1 MPDYEHLGI
10 EREPLENDRRRVRRG
25 GPPSAN
31 RGNIATH
38 AGSLQ
43 QSLSQAMTNAR
54 LQLTSR
60 PGNFI
65 LKLKYTG
72 HLDVAHLERHGV
84 EFISHEEKEIC
95 VVFTTEAGLTVFENH
110 LNRLGLED
118 EALTYKQILEAIDGI
133 ENWTAE
139 DRKSWV
145 INKNGL
151 PVELEYQL
159 DIELWPIAVA
169 HHPDRL
175 ALCHSFEGWLNENAI
190 ERIDKVN
197 LDSLLMYR
205 VKANNQIAEQLLNHS
220 DIRLVDLTPSTG
232 IEYKQLNC
240 DINNLPAQIQSPPEG
255 AAKVCILD
263 SGINTNHPLLAPAI
277 AESAEFLGVDD
288 VSDHHGHG
296 TAVAGIA
303 LYGDIE
309 TCNDLGSWEPEIY
322 LLNGKILNDDCEYDE
337 DTIEKTLIDAV
348 YYFVEEH
355 QCRIFNL
362 SIGNKNAPYDQKH
375 IRGIA
380 YILDKLARE
389 LNVLFVVSAGNFN
402 GTTDP
407 DVPANSW
414 RDEYPSYLG
423 DPESVIIDP
432 APSMNSI
439 TVGSLAK
446 HNATFDQ
453 QRYPHIAQ
461 LSPAT
466 ENQPSPFTRHGPSV
480 KGAIKPE
487 LVSIGG
493 NLASPIHDTNRITER
508 GLGVLTCNAN
518 FVGNTIFR
526 EISGTSFSTP
536 YVSHLAGRLL
546 NSYPRASANLLRAM
560 LVNHANVP
568 RETEDTFSDEFKA
581 AYKEQ
586 NKSDIVRDVAGYGKI
601 EESELFRSTEH
612 AVVMMAEDGIENDMH
627 HFYEL
632 PLPADF
638 LRSNRAAR
646 EVRVTLAYTPAVRTT
661 RLDYLATKIHYRLVK
676 GETLEAV
683 QQHFNQQTQRE
694 TETRNDDP
702 TPNRDISADKRS
714 KGTVQSSV
722 WRKKQFNTNEKWFVV
737 VTRQD
742 KEWGLN
748 FSAELEDYAL
758 VVTVTDRENEEA
770 ELYTKIS
777 LHIEQQVRERAQAQV
792 RV

>member
-1 MPDYEHLGI
+1 MPDYEHLRI
-10 EREPLENDRRRVRRG
+10 EREPLENNRRTRRVVL
-25 GPPSAN
+25 PSAN
-31 RGNIATH
+31 RGDIAGH
-38 AGSLQ
+38 AGSLER
-43 QSLSQAMTNAR
+43 SLAQAMTNAR
-54 LQLTSR
+54 RQVTSR
-60 PGNFI
+60 PGFI

-72 HLDVAHLERHGV
+72 HLDVSHLERHGV

-95 VVFTTEAGLTVFENH
+95 IVFTTEEGLAVFENQIK
-110 LNRLGLED
+110 RLGLED
-118 EALTYKQILEAIDGI
+118 EELTYKQILEAIDGI
-133 ENWTAE
+133 ENWTEE
-139 DRKSWV
+139 DRKSWI
-145 INKNGL
+145 INKRGL
-151 PVELEYQL
+151 PEEEEYQL

-175 ALCHSFEGWLNENAI
+175 ALCQSFENWLDNNEI
-190 ERIDKVN
+190 ERIDKIN

-205 VKANNQIAEQLLNHS
+205 VKANAQISKLLLNHS

-232 IEYKQLNC
+232 IEYKQLDC
-240 DINNLPAQIQSPPEG
+240 DINDLPAQIQSPPEG

-277 AESAEFLGVDD
+277 AESAGFLGGDDD
-288 VSDHHGHG
+288 VFDLDGHG
-296 TAVAGIA
+296 TAVAGVA
-303 LYGDIE
+303 LYGDVE
-309 TCNDLGSWEPEIY
+309 ACNELNLWQPEIY

-337 DTIEKTLIDAV
+337 GTIEKTLVEAV
-348 YYFVEEH
+348 TFFVEEH

-362 SIGNKNAPYDQKH
+362 SIGNANAPYDQKH
-375 IRGIA
+375 IRGVA
-380 YILDKLARE
+380 YILDKLARD
-389 LNVLFVVSAGNFN
+389 LNVLFIISAGNFN
-402 GTTDP
+402 GAENP
-407 DVPANSW
+407 AVPANCW
-414 RDEYPSYLG
+414 RDEYPGYLG
-423 DPESVIIDP
+423 DPASVIIDP
-432 APSMNSI
+432 ATSMNSI

-446 HNATFDQ
+446 HNATFDH
-453 QRYPHIAQ
+453 QRYPQISQ

-487 LVSIGG
+487 LISIGG
-493 NLASPIHDTNRITER
+493 NLASPTGNTSNITTR

-518 FVGNTIFR
+518 FVGHTVLR
-526 EISGTSFSTP
+526 EISGTSFSAP

-560 LVNHANVP
+560 LINHAHMPTEV
-568 RETEDTFSDEFKA
+568 ETTFSDEYKA

-586 NKSDIVRDVAGYGKI
+586 NKTDIVRDVAGYGRV

-612 AVVMMAEDGIENDMH
+612 AVVLMAEDGIENDMH

-632 PLPADF
+632 PFPKEF

-676 GETLEAV
+676 GASLEEV
-683 QQHFNQQTQRE
+683 QRHFNQQTQRE
-694 TETRNDDP
+694 TETRNDDA
-702 TPNRDISADKRS
+702 TSNRDISAELRS

-722 WRKKQFNTNEKWFVV
+722 WRKRQFSPNEKWFVV

-742 KEWGLN
+742 KEWGSN
-748 FSAELEDYAL
+748 FSSELEEYAL

-777 LHIEQQVRERAQAQV
+777 QHIEQQAILRAQTQA

>member
-1 MPDYEHLGI
+1 MPDYEHLRI
-10 EREPLENDRRRVRRG
+10 ERELLQNDRRTRKITL
-25 GPPSAN
+25 PSVN
-31 RGNIATH
+31 RENIGEHVVT
-38 AGSLQ
+38 LQ
-43 QSLSQAMTNAR
+43 HSLSQAVSNAR
-54 LQLTSR
+54 QQLTSR
-60 PGNFI
+60 PGNFV

-72 HLDVAHLERHGV
+72 HLDVAHIERHGV
-84 EFISHEEKEIC
+84 QFLSHEDKEIC
-95 VVFTTEAGLTVFENH
+95 VVFTTESGLAIFEDH
-110 LNRLGLED
+110 INRLGLED
-118 EALTYKQILEAIDGI
+118 EELTYKQILEAIDGI
-133 ENWTAE
+133 DSWTAE

-145 INKNGL
+145 VNKNGF
-151 PVELEYQL
+151 PDELEFQL
-159 DIELWPIAVA
+159 DVELWPIAVA
-169 HHPDRL
+169 NHPDRL
-175 ALCHSFEGWLNENAI
+175 SLCQSFEAWLSENNI

-197 LDSLLMYR
+197 IDSLLMYR
-205 VKANNQIAEQLLNHS
+205 VKANSNIAEQLLHHS
-220 DIRLVDLTPSTG
+220 DIRMVDLMPSTG

-240 DINNLPAQIQSPPEG
+240 DINNLPATIQRPPEE

-277 AESAEFLGVDD
+277 ADSAEFIGEDS
-288 VSDHHGHG
+288 VSDVHGHG

-303 LYGDIE
+303 LYGDVE
-309 TCNDLGSWEPEIY
+309 TCNELEVWEPEIY

-337 DTIEKTLIDAV
+337 NTIEKTLIEAV
-348 YYFVEEH
+348 TYFVEEH
-355 QCRIFNL
+355 QCCIFNL
-362 SIGNKNAPYDQKH
+362 SIGNRNAPYDNKH
-375 IRGIA
+375 IRGVA

-389 LNVLFVVSAGNFN
+389 LNVLFIVSAGNFS
-402 GTTDP
+402 GSLDP
-407 DVPANSW
+407 DVPANCW
-414 RDEYPSYLG
+414 REEYPSYLG
-423 DPESVIIDP
+423 APESVIIDP

-453 QRYPHIAQ
+453 QRYPQISQ

-493 NLASPIHDTNRITER
+493 NLASPIDNPARISER

-518 FVGNTIFR
+518 FVGNTVFK
-526 EISGTSFSTP
+526 EISGTSFSAP

-546 NSYPRASANLLRAM
+546 NNYPRASANMLRAL
-560 LVNHANVP
+560 LVNQANIPAEV
-568 RETEDTFSDEFKA
+568 DNTFSDDFKT

-586 NKSDIVRDVAGYGKI
+586 NKSDIVRDIAGYGKI
-601 EESELFRSTEH
+601 EESELFRSTEN
-612 AVVMMAEDGIENDMH
+612 AVVMMAEDCIEDNTH

-632 PLPADF
+632 PLPEDF

-676 GETLEAV
+676 GESLETV
-683 QQHFNQQTQRE
+683 QRHFNYHTQQDTQ
-694 TETRNDDP
+694 TRNDDAA
-702 TPNRDISADKRS
+702 PNRDVSAELRG
-714 KGTVQSSV
+714 KGTVQSTV
-722 WRKKQFNTNEKWFVV
+722 WRKKQFNSNEKWFVV

-742 KEWGLN
+742 KDWGAS
-748 FSAELEDYAL
+748 FSAELEEYAL

-777 LHIEQQVRERAQAQV
+777 QHIEQQVQLRAQA